1 MPTPADPSRTRVAQ
15 RGRSNVGSSDGGRP
29 KSKGVEGDTS
39 AEHDATVVMESLRRI
54 VRAARMATTAAEREV
69 GVSMAQLFVL
79 RQLALEPGQS
89 LKELAARA
97 RTTQSSA
104 SEVAARLVKRGFV
117 ARRAATS
124 DRRRAELTITPR
136 GRTLLARAPETI
148 QERLLEG
155 LRRLDDAER
164 HTLARGMESW
174 LRASGLQDVPAT

>member
-1 MPTPADPSRTRVAQ
+1 MSASAGDASAKAGRVEVDVEADR
-15 RGRSNVGSSDGGRP
+15 
-29 KSKGVEGDTS
+29 
-39 AEHDATVVMESLRRI
+39 DAMSVMESLRRI
-54 VRAARMATTAAEREV
+54 VRAARMSTTAAERDV

-97 RTTQSSA
+97 RTTQSSV

-136 GRTLLARAPETI
+136 GRALLARAPETI

-155 LRRLDDAER
+155 LRRLNDTER
-164 HTLARGMESW
+164 HTLARNMEAW
-174 LRASGLQDVPAT
+174 LRAAGLEDVPATMLFE

>member
-1 MPTPADPSRTRVAQ
+1 VSPGDGRANAERVEIEFDADR
-15 RGRSNVGSSDGGRP
+15 
-29 KSKGVEGDTS
+29 
-39 AEHDATVVMESLRRI
+39 DAMSVMENLRRI
-54 VRAARMATTAAEREV
+54 VRAARVSTTAAEREV

-97 RTTQSSA
+97 RTTQSSV

-124 DRRRAELTITPR
+124 DRRRAELTITAR
-136 GRTLLARAPETI
+136 GRALLARAPETI

-164 HTLARGMESW
+164 HTLARGMEAW
-174 LRASGLQDVPAT
+174 LRASGLEDVPATMLFE